1 MAYMTRRR
9 TLSKRLDSTNYGDKI
24 DDGLGEGGRLQE
36 LGNQFEAE
44 KGGLE
49 ERLERIR
56 AIELPEERKAP
67 LIAEVQ
73 SMIAALQAQYDRD
86 VAEAQENLETEL
98 DEVISQMENVAE
110 DIDEQAADLQQM
122 RMEAATDVDTGSA
135 EQKLAQE
142 AQVLRDQQNTAK
154 QRMGE
159 MHQLVADQKS
169 RIHSRPN

>member
-9 TLSKRLDSTNYGDKI
+9 TLSKRLDGTNYGDEI

-86 VAEAQENLETEL
+86 VAEAQENAEAGLA
-98 DEVISQMENVAE
+98 EVFARMDAVR
-110 DIDEQAADLQQM
+110 DDMKEQAADLQQM
-122 RMEAATDVDTGSA
+122 RMEAATDVDASNAGQKLDQTARELEEQKNAAQQKLDEQRQLIA
-135 EQKLAQE
+135 EQ
-142 AQVLRDQQNTAK
+142 R
-154 QRMGE
+154 
-159 MHQLVADQKS
+159 S